1 MGLIEKQT
9 IKGTVY
15 TYIGVVLG
23 VITNIFLFAWFFTP
37 EQVGLLSVIL
47 SYATLFSQFGNLGF
61 DSVTVRLFPWF
72 RTGDRKHHG
81 YVYWLLVIGVIGTL
95 LILTSWYFLNPL
107 IESSESEGTGMLAM
121 YSFYIPITAVFMLF
135 FSLFDTYSRMMYLSV
150 RGTFL
155 KEFFQRLLIVGAIAL
170 YIYTVVDFDSY
181 VGLYFISICIPT
193 LVIIYML
200 VREKNVFIKR
210 ERGFITKSLRNSM
223 ISVAGFGIITV
234 FSSSVIIN
242 IDRIMIEKFV
252 GLYEAGIYTV
262 TYFFGVVLLLPSRS
276 LGRIGSTFLA
286 EAWKCGSMQMI
297 KDIYYKSS
305 LNQFLFSAL
314 LFAGIWVNI
323 DNVFLILPEKYEP
336 GRWVIFW
343 ICWASLFEM
352 TSGVNGTVMA
362 TSPYYRLYAVFM
374 VIFVLIIIATNYVLI
389 PVYGITGAAI
399 ASAIATFLFVGVRWL
414 FLWIRYGL
422 QPFNIRYLLAVVI
435 TLAAYYLGTLLP
447 VIKPFWLDIGVRSA
461 IVLVAFAVPVLFFR
475 ISGDINDKL
484 SRVIKGLKKSST
496 GHTAD

>member
-9 IKGTVY
+9 IKGTVF
-15 TYIGVVLG
+15 TYVGVVLG
-23 VITNIFLFAWFFTP
+23 VVTNIFLFAWFFTP

-72 RTGDRKHHG
+72 RTEDKKHHG
-81 YVYWLLVIGVIGTL
+81 YMYWLIRVGILGTV
-95 LILTSWYFLNPL
+95 LILISWFLLDPL
-107 IESSESEGTGMLAM
+107 IKSSEGASGGMLAM
-121 YSFYIPITAVFMLF
+121 YSFYIPVTAVFMLF

-155 KEFFQRLLIVGAIAL
+155 KEFFQRLLILVAIAL
-170 YIYTVVDFDSY
+170 YIYAVADFDGF

-193 LVIIYML
+193 LIIIYML
-200 VREKNVFIKR
+200 IRERNVFIVRDK
-210 ERGFITKSLRNSM
+210 GYIDSKLRRSM
-223 ISVAGFGIITV
+223 ISVAGFGIVTV

-286 EAWKCGSMQMI
+286 EAWKTNSMQVI

-305 LNQFLFSAL
+305 INQFLFSAL
-314 LFAGIWVNI
+314 LFAGIWVNV

-352 TSGVNGTVMA
+352 TSGVNGTVIA
-362 TSPYYRLYAVFM
+362 TSPFYRLYAVFM

-389 PVYGITGAAI
+389 PMYGITGAAV
-399 ASAIATFLFVGVRWL
+399 ASAIATFMFVTVRWL
-414 FLWIRYGL
+414 FLWRKYGL
-422 QPFNIRYLLAVVI
+422 QPFNLRYLYAVVI
-435 TLAAYYLGTLLP
+435 TLGAYYAGSLLP
-447 VIKPFWLDIGVRSA
+447 VAGPFWLDILIRSGV
-461 IVLVAFAVPVLFFR
+461 VLILFAVPVYIFR
-475 ISGDINDKL
+475 ISEDLNKKL
-484 SRVIKGLKKSST
+484 LLAARGLL
-496 GHTAD
+496 GRNGR

>member
-23 VITNIFLFAWFFTP
+23 VVTNIFLFAWFFTP

-47 SYATLFSQFGNLGF
+47 SYATLFSQLGNLGF

-72 RTGDRKHHG
+72 RTDDKKHHG
-81 YVYWLLVIGVIGTL
+81 YLYWLLLIGIIGTM
-95 LILTSWYFLNPL
+95 LILASWYFLNPV
-107 IESSESEGTGMLAM
+107 IERSENDGNGMLSL
-121 YSFYIPITAVFMLF
+121 YSFYIPLTAVFMLF

-155 KEFFQRLLIVGAIAL
+155 KEFFQRLLIVAAIAL
-170 YIYTVVDFDSY
+170 YIYSFVDFDSF
-181 VGLYFISICIPT
+181 VGLYFISVCIPT
-193 LVIIYML
+193 LIIIMML
-200 VREKNVFIKR
+200 VREKNVNFCK
-210 ERGFITKSLRNSM
+210 EKGFISRSLRNSM
-223 ISVAGFGIITV
+223 FSVAGFGIITV

-286 EAWKCGSMQMI
+286 EAWKSNSMQMI

-323 DNVFLILPEKYEP
+323 DNVFIILPEKYEP

-374 VIFVLIIIATNYVLI
+374 VFFVLIIIATNYLLI

-399 ASAIATFLFVGVRWL
+399 ASAFATFLFVGVRWL
-414 FLWIRYGL
+414 FLWIKYGL
-422 QPFNIRYLLAVVI
+422 QPFNIRYLYAVII
-435 TLAAYYLGTLLP
+435 TFTAYYLGTLVP
-447 VIKPFWLDIGVRSA
+447 VIQPFWLDIFVRSSV
-461 IVLVAFAVPVLFFR
+461 VLIMFVFPVLFFR
-475 ISGDINDKL
+475 ISGDVNDKL
-484 SRVIKGLKKSST
+484 GRVMKGLRKR
-496 GHTAD
+496 